1 MGKIKSMVMEAEEL
15 AQENFDMGRNEF
27 CALAADTYKGKVSF
41 NMQMR
46 AAVEHY
52 DLIQSE
58 LRAHYDR
65 LDNEYADN
73 RAIKEMQ
80 RYGF

>member
-1 MGKIKSMVMEAEEL
+1 MGKVKDLIITAEKL
-15 AQENFDMGRNEF
+15 ATDNFDMGRNEF
-27 CALAADTYKGKVSF
+27 CALAADTFKGKLSF
-41 NMQMR
+41 NIQMR

-52 DLIQSE
+52 DVIQIE
-58 LRAHYDR
+58 MNAHYNR

-80 RYGF
+80 RYGL